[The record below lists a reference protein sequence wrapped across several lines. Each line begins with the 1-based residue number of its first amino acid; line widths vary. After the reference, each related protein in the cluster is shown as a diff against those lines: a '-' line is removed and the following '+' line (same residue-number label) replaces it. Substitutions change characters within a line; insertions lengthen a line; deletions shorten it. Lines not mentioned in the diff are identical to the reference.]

1 LIAPVTFRRQFKLHL
16 RKALRHLAHNECGQ
30 ALVETALTM
39 LILLSL
45 ILGVMDLCLA
55 LYSYHYLA
63 NAAHETA
70 RYAIVRGATWGTS
83 CGSYTASMCTAS
95 PTDIANFVA
104 SRNFPGITIT
114 ADDVCVQY
122 FSSVSA
128 STASTCTKNTANSG
142 PNAVG
147 NIVMITI
154 TYPFSFGLPGLGTYT
169 YHLSSTSRM
178 VIAN

>member
-1 LIAPVTFRRQFKLHL
+1 MIAPGTFRRQFTLHL
-16 RKALRHLAHNECGQ
+16 RKARRHLAHNECGQ
-30 ALVETALTM
+30 ALVETAFTM
-39 LILLSL
+39 LILLGL
-45 ILGVMDLCLA
+45 ILGVMELCLA

-63 NAAHETA
+63 NAAHEAT
-70 RYAIVRGATWGTS
+70 RYAIVRGATWGSS
-83 CGSYTASMCTAS
+83 CGSYASSMCTAS

-104 SRNFPGITIT
+104 SRDFPGITIT
-114 ADDVCVQY
+114 ADDVCVEY

-128 STASTCTKNTANSG
+128 STASTCTTKTANSG

-154 TYPFSFGLPGLGTYT
+154 TYPFSFGLPGLGSYT

>member
-1 LIAPVTFRRQFKLHL
+1 MIAPVTFRRQFTLHL
-16 RKALRHLAHNECGQ
+16 RRARTCRAHNECGQ
-30 ALVETALTM
+30 ALVETAFTM
-39 LILLSL
+39 LILLGL

-95 PTDIANFVA
+95 PADIANYVA
-104 SRNFPGITIT
+104 SRDFPGISIT

-128 STASTCTKNTANSG
+128 STASTCTKKTANSG

-147 NIVMITI
+147 NIVMVTI
-154 TYPFSFGLPGLGTYT
+154 TYPFSFGLPGLGSYT